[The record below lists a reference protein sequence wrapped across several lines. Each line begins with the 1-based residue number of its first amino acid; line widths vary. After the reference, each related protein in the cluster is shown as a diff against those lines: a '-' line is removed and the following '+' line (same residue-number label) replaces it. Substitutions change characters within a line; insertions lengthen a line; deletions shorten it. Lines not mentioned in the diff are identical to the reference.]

1 MKKFYY
7 HIVFL
12 SDNKTEY
19 VINDTDKYGI
29 IVVSNGTTIRVNNVR
44 IPQGVTDLTSDTMQ
58 DMTTYTI
65 RLEPP
70 DTAVIFIKKMA

>member
-12 SDNKTEY
+12 SRNNPEY
-19 VINDTDKYGI
+19 IINDTDKYGI
-29 IVVSNGTTIRVNNVR
+29 IIVANGTTVSVNNVR
-44 IPQGVTDLTSDTMQ
+44 LPAGTTDLTSDTMQ
-58 DMTTYTI
+58 DTTTYNI
-65 RLEPP
+65 RVEPP